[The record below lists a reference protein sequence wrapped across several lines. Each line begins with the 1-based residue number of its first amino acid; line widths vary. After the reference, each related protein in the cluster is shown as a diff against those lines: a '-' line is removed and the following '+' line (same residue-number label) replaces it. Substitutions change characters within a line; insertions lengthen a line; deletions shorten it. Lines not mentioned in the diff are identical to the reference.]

1 MSRSDAR
8 RPIVVG
14 VDPDPA
20 RRTVLAWA
28 ADEAE
33 RRGIPLRLVHVE
45 SVPTTELRRWEV
57 PASWEARNRALH
69 AAGEQVLKEAAAFA
83 ADRRPRV
90 EVSALPVEG
99 YPAQI
104 LQEQS
109 HDATAVVLGSRHL
122 NRVKGL
128 FGSVPVALSV
138 LAHARCPVVVV
149 PEPEHLPRRR
159 PYLVVGVDG
168 SARCA
173 AAVDFAFEEASLH
186 GAALRALYVW
196 RPGLL
201 GVLDTQAARQGCR
214 RVLYES
220 VAGRG
225 AAYPDVELRHELVG
239 GHPAPALTEASA
251 DALGLVVGTRGHGAL
266 TGSLLGSVS
275 QAVLRHARCPVI
287 AVPLVTA

>member
-20 RRTVLAWA
+20 RRTALAWA

-33 RRGIPLRLVHVE
+33 RRGTPLRLVHAE

-57 PASWEARNRALH
+57 PASWEAQNRTVQ
-69 AAGEQVLKEAAAFA
+69 AAGDQALQRAAAFVA
-83 ADRRPRV
+83 ARRPGV

-109 HDATAVVLGSRHL
+109 HDATALVLGSRHL
-122 NRVKGL
+122 SLAQGL
-128 FGSVPVALSV
+128 FGSAPVALSV

-149 PEPEHLPRRR
+149 PEPEHVPEQP
-159 PYLVVGVDG
+159 PYVVVGVDG
-168 SARCA
+168 SARCTS
-173 AAVDFAFEEASLH
+173 AVDFAFEEASLH
-186 GAALRALYVW
+186 RAALRVLYVW

-201 GVLDTQAARQGCR
+201 GVLDAQSARQECR
-214 RVLYES
+214 RLLHET

-225 AAYPDVELRHELVG
+225 AAYPDVELRHELVS
-239 GHPAPALTEASA
+239 GHPAEALTEASA
-251 DALGLVVGTRGHGAL
+251 DALGLVVGTRGHGAF
-266 TGSLLGSVS
+266 TGALLGSVS
-275 QAVLRHARCPVI
+275 RAVLRRARCPVI
-287 AVPLVTA
+287 VVPLTSR

>member
-1 MSRSDAR
+1 MSGPGAR

-20 RRTVLAWA
+20 QRGALAWA
-28 ADEAE
+28 ADAAE
-33 RRGIPLRLVHVE
+33 RRGVPLRLVHAE
-45 SVPTTELRRWEV
+45 SVPTAELRRWEV
-57 PASWEARNRALH
+57 PDSWEEQNRTLR
-69 AAGEQVLKEAAAFA
+69 AAGEQVLTRAAAFVTA
-83 ADRRPRV
+83 RWPRV

-104 LQEQS
+104 LQKQS

-128 FGSVPVALSV
+128 FGSASVALSV

-149 PEPEHLPRRR
+149 PEPEHITQRP

-168 SARCA
+168 SPRCA

-201 GVLDTQAARQGCR
+201 GVLDAQAAQQECR
-214 RVLYES
+214 RLLYES
-220 VAGRG
+220 VADRG
-225 AAYPDVELRHELVG
+225 AAYPDVEVRHELVG
-239 GHPAPALTEASA
+239 GHPAQLLTEASA
-251 DALGLVVGTRGHGAL
+251 GALGLVVGTRGHGAF
-266 TGSLLGSVS
+266 TGTRLGSVS
-275 QAVLRHARCPVI
+275 QGVLRHARCPVV
-287 AVPLVTA
+287 AVPLTPG

>member
-8 RPIVVG
+8 RPIVAG

-20 RRTVLAWA
+20 RRTALAWA

-33 RRGIPLRLVHVE
+33 RRGTPLRLVHAE

-57 PASWEARNRALH
+57 PASREAQNRTVH
-69 AAGEQVLKEAAAFA
+69 AAGEQALQRAAAFVA
-83 ADRRPRV
+83 ARRPGV

-109 HDATAVVLGSRHL
+109 HDATALVLGSRHL
-122 NRVKGL
+122 NLALGL
-128 FGSVPVALSV
+128 LGSAPIALSV

-149 PEPEHLPRRR
+149 PEPEHVPEQP
-159 PYLVVGVDG
+159 PYVVVGVDG
-168 SARCA
+168 SARCT

-201 GVLDTQAARQGCR
+201 GVLDAQSARQECR
-214 RVLYES
+214 RLLHET

-225 AAYPDVELRHELVG
+225 AAYPDVELRHELVS
-239 GHPAPALTEASA
+239 GHPAEALTEASA
-251 DALGLVVGTRGHGAL
+251 DALGLVVGTRGHGAF
-266 TGSLLGSVS
+266 TGALLGSVS
-275 QAVLRHARCPVI
+275 RAVLRRARCPVI
-287 AVPLVTA
+287 AVPLTSR